1 METTDIGAPVVEHS
15 PDNPSPADV
24 TRGANWFFWIAIL
37 SVIASTITYFGNTYL
52 SFFNFGVAQLIYGA
66 PIGWINV
73 ETAPYPPMTALI
85 INILIAAV
93 FAVFGYFARK
103 RSSWAFLIGFF
114 LYMFDSL
121 LSIGLRDILG
131 FAFHM
136 LVIFFIFKGLVA
148 TRRLYQGV

>member
-1 METTDIGAPVVEHS
+1 METTDIGAPIIDHS

-37 SVIASTITYFGNTYL
+37 SVIASAITYFGNTYL
-52 SFFNFGVAQLIYGA
+52 SFLNFGVAQLIYGA
-66 PIGWINV
+66 PVGWINV
-73 ETAPYPPMTALI
+73 ETAPYTPMTALI
-85 INILIAAV
+85 INIVIAV
-93 FAVFGYFARK
+93 FFAVFGYFARN

-121 LSIGLRDILG
+121 ITIGLRDLLG